1 MSELLNRG
9 GVGTKTRKICA
20 KTAKKPLKNASKMH
34 QKRIKNDIKKFRSRT
49 AEFLLLKRE
58 QIQEIIFSAPRAE
71 RPEGMSTPM
80 RQLKHRTQERIKEI
94 FRSEEN
100 K

>member
-34 QKRIKNDIKKFRSRT
+34 QKRIKNDIKKFCSYGCGIFAFETGANTGNYFFCAEGGT
-49 AEFLLLKRE
+49 A
-58 QIQEIIFSAPRAE
+58 
-71 RPEGMSTPM
+71 
-80 RQLKHRTQERIKEI
+80 
-94 FRSEEN
+94 
-100 K
+100 

>member
-34 QKRIKNDIKKFRSRT
+34 QKRIKNDIKKFRSYGCGIFAFETGANTGNYFFCAEVGT
-49 AEFLLLKRE
+49 A
-58 QIQEIIFSAPRAE
+58 
-71 RPEGMSTPM
+71 
-80 RQLKHRTQERIKEI
+80 
-94 FRSEEN
+94 
-100 K
+100 